1 MSILRFFVC
10 IVCLCIVLYVCSRLL
25 FFGVIIKNDALCVSF
40 VKVKKPNLA
49 IELSSYIEQHNMWV
63 GPRQVSVL

>member
-1 MSILRFFVC
+1 MYTVC
-10 IVCLCIVLYVCSRLL
+10 MFL
-25 FFGVIIKNDALCVSF
+25 FAVFRRNNKEMMCCVSF

-63 GPRQVSVL
+63 GPRQVSIL